1 MARGDRRPDG
11 DLYAFPLRSPLPS
24 FPLPLNAANVE
35 PVIDLQTIF
44 EGVYDRAAFD
54 MVINYQE
61 PPLIKLNTADEE
73 WVEKILIG
81 RS

>member
-1 MARGDRRPDG
+1 M
-11 DLYAFPLRSPLPS
+11 LFRS
-24 FPLPLNAANVE
+24 
-35 PVIDLQTIF
+35 LQTIF

-61 PPLIKLNTADEE
+61 PPLIKLNTVDEE
-73 WVEKILIG
+73 WVEKILMA